1 MRICITR
8 LVLLAQAED
17 FHRHHWHLSAPH
29 HHPDY
34 HHLPDPDPDPHP
46 HPSHLELI
54 FLTGGGLERR
64 IFREVL

>member
-1 MRICITR
+1 MTG

-17 FHRHHWHLSAPH
+17 FHRHHWHLSAP
-29 HHPDY
+29 P
-34 HHLPDPDPDPHP
+34 PPHP
-46 HPSHLELI
+46 HPHRSHLELI